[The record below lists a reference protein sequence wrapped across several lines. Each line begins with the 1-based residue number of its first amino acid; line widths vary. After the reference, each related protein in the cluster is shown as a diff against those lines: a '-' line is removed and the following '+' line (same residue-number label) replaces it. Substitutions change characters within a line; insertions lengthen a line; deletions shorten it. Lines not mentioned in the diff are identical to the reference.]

1 MEAVIR
7 DSAAHREGERP
18 WPHRSLTTVHQNEY
32 NNNGKVERL
41 CDLPKRGTEMP
52 VGRGCL
58 WDVLRPSV
66 CEGAAATYNKA
77 KCEKAN
83 RARVEVEA
91 RCSVPSFEM
100 LNYDAK

>member
-1 MEAVIR
+1 ME
-7 DSAAHREGERP
+7 
-18 WPHRSLTTVHQNEY
+18 
-32 NNNGKVERL
+32 KFERL
-41 CDLPKRGTEMP
+41 CGLPKRGTEMP

-66 CEGAAATYNKA
+66 CEETAATYNKA
-77 KCEKAN
+77 KREKTN

>member
-1 MEAVIR
+1 
-7 DSAAHREGERP
+7 
-18 WPHRSLTTVHQNEY
+18 
-32 NNNGKVERL
+32 
-41 CDLPKRGTEMP
+41 MP
-52 VGRGCL
+52 VGRGYL

-77 KCEKAN
+77 KREKAN